1 MKKNLKL
8 AIMLVAASVLGS
20 AATMMATSELEK
32 RGVIHDTYVVTK
44 ENNEGKPAENSFVQT
59 STRTVDMSRD
69 FTDVAESTINC
80 VVSIKNYA
88 TPQQNYYGGDFIDP
102 FEFFFG
108 PGYGGSQRQ
117 RQQQPQ
123 QKGELQP
130 KGSGSG
136 VIISADGYIV
146 TNNHVIEGAEKLEVT
161 LNDNRQ
167 FNATVVGS
175 DEKTDIALIKI
186 NAKDLHAITFGN
198 SDAVKAGQWCVAVGN
213 PFGFN
218 STVTA
223 GIISAKARGMSAGD
237 NSIKAFI
244 QHDAAVNPGNS
255 GGALV
260 NTAGEL
266 IGINTMIY
274 SQTGNYSGV
283 SFAVPSNT
291 VKKVITDIKQYG
303 TVQRAVLGI
312 QYSELTAE
320 KAKEEKITATN
331 EGIYVAAVTDRGA
344 AKEAGLQEGDVIV
357 KLNGS
362 RVKDSG
368 EMQEEMNKLRPG
380 DKAEIEYYRDN
391 KLKRTTVTF
400 KNDQGNTKMTKQSD
414 VMSLGCAFTELSRE
428 EKEDL
433 AISKG
438 LKVVGIK
445 AGKFKNA
452 GIRDGF
458 IITDINNIPVDS
470 RDDVESIYNKIMR
483 SGESD
488 KVMFITGFYPT
499 GKKVYYAVDLSDDE
513 D

>member
-1 MKKNLKL
+1 MNKNLKL
-8 AIMLVAASVLGS
+8 AIMLVAASIMGS
-20 AATMMATSELEK
+20 GVTMMATSELQK
-32 RGVIHDTYVVTK
+32 KGVITDTYLPNK
-44 ENNEGKPAENSFVQT
+44 ESKNSSDGLVQT
-59 STRTVDMSRD
+59 ASRAVDLSRD

-80 VVSIKNYA
+80 VVSIKSYA
-88 TPQQNYYGGDFIDP
+88 TPQQNYYQGGFIDP

-108 PGYGGSQRQ
+108 PGFGQGQRP

-123 QKGELQP
+123 QKSEPQATGM
-130 KGSGSG
+130 GSG

-146 TNNHVIEGAEKLEVT
+146 TNNHVINGAEKLEVT

-167 FNATVVGS
+167 FNATVIGT
-175 DEKTDIALIKI
+175 DEKTDVALIKI

-198 SDAVKAGQWCVAVGN
+198 SDAVKPGQWCVAVGN

-223 GIISAKARGMSAGD
+223 GIISAKARGMNTSD
-237 NSIKAFI
+237 NGGIKAFI

-274 SQTGNYSGV
+274 SQTGNYSGC

-320 KAKEEKITATN
+320 KAKEEKITATT
-331 EGIYVAAVTDRGA
+331 EGLYVAKVTDRGA

-357 KLNGS
+357 KLNGA

-380 DKAEIEYYRDN
+380 DKAEVEYYRDN

-414 VMSLGCAFTELSRE
+414 VMSLGCAFTELSKE
-428 EKEDL
+428 DKEDL

-470 RDDVESIYNKIMR
+470 RDDVENIYNQIMR
-483 SGESD
+483 SSESD

-499 GKKVYYAVDLSDDE
+499 GKKVYYAVDLSDE
-513 D
+513 Q

>member
-1 MKKNLKL
+1 MNKNLKL
-8 AIMLVAASVLGS
+8 GIMLVAASMMGS
-20 AATMMATSELEK
+20 AATMMATSELQK
-32 RGVIHDTYVVTK
+32 KGVITDTYVLNK
-44 ENNEGKPAENSFVQT
+44 ENQTADDGFVRT
-59 STRTVDMSRD
+59 SSRPVDISRD

-88 TPQQNYYGGDFIDP
+88 TPKMYQNDFIDP
-102 FEFFFG
+102 FEWFFG
-108 PGYGGSQRQ
+108 PGFGGGQGQRQ
-117 RQQQPQ
+117 RKEQ
-123 QKGELQP
+123 QKSEPQARGM
-130 KGSGSG
+130 GSG
-136 VIISADGYIV
+136 VIISPDGYIV
-146 TNNHVIEGAEKLEVT
+146 TNNHVIDGAEKLEVT
-161 LNDNRQ
+161 LNDNRT
-167 FNATVVGS
+167 FNATVVGA

-186 NAKDLHAITFGN
+186 NAKDLHAINFGN
-198 SDAVKAGQWCVAVGN
+198 SDAVKVGQWCVAVGN

-223 GIISAKARGMSAGD
+223 GIISAKARGLSE
-237 NSIKAFI
+237 NSGNNNGIKAFI

-274 SQTGNYSGV
+274 SQTGNYSGC

-291 VKKVITDIKQYG
+291 VKKVVTDIKQYG

-312 QYSELTAE
+312 QYTELTAE

-331 EGIYVAAVTDRGA
+331 EGIYVAKVTDRGA
-344 AKEAGLQEGDVIV
+344 AMEAGLQEGDVIV
-357 KLNGS
+357 KLNGA

-380 DKAEIEYYRDN
+380 DKAEVEYYRDN
-391 KLKRTTVTF
+391 KLRRTTVTF

-414 VMSLGCAFTELSRE
+414 VMSLGCAFTELS
-428 EKEDL
+428 KEDKQDL

-438 LKVVGIK
+438 LKVVGVK

-470 RDDVESIYNKIMR
+470 RDDVENIYNQIMR
-483 SGESD
+483 SSDSD

-499 GKKVYYAVDLSDDE
+499 GKKVYYAVDLSDE
-513 D
+513 EE

>member
-1 MKKNLKL
+1 M
-8 AIMLVAASVLGS
+8 G
-20 AATMMATSELEK
+20 T
-32 RGVIHDTYVVTK
+32 
-44 ENNEGKPAENSFVQT
+44 
-59 STRTVDMSRD
+59 
-69 FTDVAESTINC
+69 
-80 VVSIKNYA
+80 
-88 TPQQNYYGGDFIDP
+88 
-102 FEFFFG
+102 
-108 PGYGGSQRQ
+108 
-117 RQQQPQ
+117 
-123 QKGELQP
+123 
-130 KGSGSG
+130 
-136 VIISADGYIV
+136 
-146 TNNHVIEGAEKLEVT
+146 
-161 LNDNRQ
+161 
-167 FNATVVGS
+167 
-175 DEKTDIALIKI
+175 DEKTDVALIKI

-198 SDAVKAGQWCVAVGN
+198 SDAVKPGQWCVAVGN

-223 GIISAKARGMSAGD
+223 GIISAKARGMNTSD
-237 NSIKAFI
+237 NGGIKAFI

-312 QYSELTAE
+312 QYTELTAE

-331 EGIYVAAVTDRGA
+331 EGIYVAKVTDRGA
-344 AKEAGLQEGDVIV
+344 AREAGIQEGDVIV
-357 KLNGS
+357 KLNGA

-380 DKAEIEYYRDN
+380 DKAEVEYYRDN

-414 VMSLGCAFTELSRE
+414 VMSLGCAFTELSKE
-428 EKEDL
+428 DKEDL

-470 RDDVESIYNKIMR
+470 RDDVENIYNQIMR
-483 SGESD
+483 SGDSD

-513 D
+513 E

>member
-1 MKKNLKL
+1 MNKNVKL
-8 AIMLVAASVLGS
+8 AIMLVAASIMGS
-20 AATMMATSELEK
+20 AATMMATSELQK
-32 RGVIHDTYVVTK
+32 KGVITDTYVLNK
-44 ENNEGKPAENSFVQT
+44 ESKPSNDGFVQT
-59 STRTVDMSRD
+59 SNRTIDISRD

-80 VVSIKNYA
+80 VVSIKSYA
-88 TPQQNYYGGDFIDP
+88 TPQQNYYQGGFIDP

-108 PGYGGSQRQ
+108 PGFGQGQRQ
-117 RQQQPQ
+117 RQQQQKSEPQ
-123 QKGELQP
+123 ATGM
-130 KGSGSG
+130 GSG

-146 TNNHVIEGAEKLEVT
+146 TNNHVIANAEKLEVT

-167 FNATVVGS
+167 FNATVVGT
-175 DEKTDIALIKI
+175 DEKTDVALIKI

-198 SDAVKAGQWCVAVGN
+198 SDAVKPGQWCVAVGN

-223 GIISAKARGMSAGD
+223 GIISAKARGMNTSD
-237 NSIKAFI
+237 NGGIKAFI

-312 QYSELTAE
+312 QYTELTAE

-331 EGIYVAAVTDRGA
+331 EGIYVAKVTDRGA
-344 AKEAGLQEGDVIV
+344 AREAGIQEGDVIV
-357 KLNGS
+357 KLNGA

-380 DKAEIEYYRDN
+380 DKAEVEYYRDN

-414 VMSLGCAFTELSRE
+414 VMSLGCAFTELSKE
-428 EKEDL
+428 DKEDL

-470 RDDVESIYNKIMR
+470 RDDVENIYNQIMR
-483 SGESD
+483 SGDSD

-513 D
+513 E